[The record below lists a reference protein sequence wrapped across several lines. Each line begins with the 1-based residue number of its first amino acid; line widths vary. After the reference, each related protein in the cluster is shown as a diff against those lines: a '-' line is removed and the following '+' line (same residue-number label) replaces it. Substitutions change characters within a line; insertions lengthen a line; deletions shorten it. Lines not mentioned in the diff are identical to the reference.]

1 MITKNNTVAVLMG
14 GVSREADI
22 SRKTGTA
29 ILQALLSLG
38 YRAVKVEYNPRCVLE
53 QLKKVGAEVVF
64 IALHGKYGEDGTIQS
79 IFELN
84 GIPYTGS
91 GVSSS
96 AITMDKIISSRVF
109 KDAGVRMAFSKP
121 YYLKSGIDTVAKS
134 IEKNFAFPVVLKP
147 ACEGST
153 IGIEIV
159 YEKEKL
165 KAALKRVFAVEARIL
180 AEAYLDGNEF
190 TVAVLNGKAL
200 PIIQICPHSGQYDF
214 HSKYTSGATDYIIP
228 APLPGGAADE
238 MAHMAILAYEAAE
251 CSGVVRFDF
260 RTDKR
265 GIPFLLEA
273 NSIPGMTET
282 SLVPKAAAAIG
293 IDFPG
298 LCENILLK
306 AGTNKV

>member
-38 YRAVKVEYNPRCVLE
+38 YHAVKVEYNPSCVLK
-53 QLKKVGAEVVF
+53 QLKAVGAEVVF

-79 IFELN
+79 ILELSK
-84 GIPYTGS
+84 IPYTGS

-121 YYLKSGIDTVAKS
+121 
-134 IEKNFAFPVVLKP
+134 
-147 ACEGST
+147 
-153 IGIEIV
+153 IGLEIV

-165 KAALKRVFAVEARIL
+165 KEALKRVFAIESRIL
-180 AEAYLDGNEF
+180 AEAYLDGKEF
-190 TVAVLNGKAL
+190 TIAVLNGKAL

-214 HSKYTSGATDYIIP
+214 HSKYTSGATDYIVP
-228 APLPGGAADE
+228 APLPGAAADE
-238 MAHMAILAYEAAE
+238 MTRMAILGYEAAE

-265 GIPFLLEA
+265 GTPFLLEA

-293 IDFPG
+293 MDFPS

-306 AGTNKV
+306 AGVGKV

>member
-38 YRAVKVEYNPRCVLE
+38 YHAVKVEYNPSCVLK
-53 QLKKVGAEVVF
+53 QLKAVGAEVVF

-79 IFELN
+79 ILELSK
-84 GIPYTGS
+84 IPYTGS

-121 YYLKSGIDTVAKS
+121 YYLKNGIDTVAES
-134 IEKNFAFPVVLKP
+134 IEKNFKFPVVLKP

-153 IGIEIV
+153 IGLEIV

-165 KAALKRVFAVEARIL
+165 KETLKRVFAIESRIL
-180 AEAYLDGNEF
+180 AEAYLDGKEF
-190 TVAVLNGKAL
+190 TIAVLNGKAL

-214 HSKYTSGATDYIIP
+214 HSKYTSGATDYIVP
-228 APLPGGAADE
+228 APLPGAAADE
-238 MAHMAILAYEAAE
+238 MTRMAILGYEAAE

-265 GIPFLLEA
+265 GTPFLLEA

-293 IDFPG
+293 MDFPS

-306 AGTNKV
+306 AGVGKV

>member
-38 YRAVKVEYNPRCVLE
+38 YHAVKVEYNPSCVLK
-53 QLKKVGAEVVF
+53 QLKAVGAEVVF

-79 IFELN
+79 ILELSK
-84 GIPYTGS
+84 IPYTGS

-121 YYLKSGIDTVAKS
+121 YYLKNGIDTVAES
-134 IEKNFAFPVVLKP
+134 IEKNFKFPVVLKP

-153 IGIEIV
+153 IGLEIV

-165 KAALKRVFAVEARIL
+165 KEALKRVFAIESRIL
-180 AEAYLDGNEF
+180 AEAYLDGKEF
-190 TVAVLNGKAL
+190 TIAVLNGKAL
-200 PIIQICPHSGQYDF
+200 PIIQI
-214 HSKYTSGATDYIIP
+214 
-228 APLPGGAADE
+228 
-238 MAHMAILAYEAAE
+238 
-251 CSGVVRFDF
+251 
-260 RTDKR
+260 
-265 GIPFLLEA
+265 
-273 NSIPGMTET
+273 
-282 SLVPKAAAAIG
+282 
-293 IDFPG
+293 
-298 LCENILLK
+298 
-306 AGTNKV
+306 

>member
-38 YRAVKVEYNPRCVLE
+38 YHAVKVEYNPSCVLK
-53 QLKKVGAEVVF
+53 QLKAVGAEVVF

-79 IFELN
+79 ILELRK
-84 GIPYTGS
+84 IPYTGS

-121 YYLKSGIDTVAKS
+121 YYLKNGIDTVAES
-134 IEKNFAFPVVLKP
+134 IEKNFKFPV
-147 ACEGST
+147 
-153 IGIEIV
+153 V

-165 KAALKRVFAVEARIL
+165 KEALKRVFAIESRIL
-180 AEAYLDGNEF
+180 AEAYLDGKEF
-190 TVAVLNGKAL
+190 TIAVLNGKAL

-214 HSKYTSGATDYIIP
+214 HSKYTSGATDYIVP
-228 APLPGGAADE
+228 APLPGAAADE
-238 MAHMAILAYEAAE
+238 MTRMAILGYEAAE

-265 GIPFLLEA
+265 GTPFLLEA

-293 IDFPG
+293 MDFPS

-306 AGTNKV
+306 AGVGKV